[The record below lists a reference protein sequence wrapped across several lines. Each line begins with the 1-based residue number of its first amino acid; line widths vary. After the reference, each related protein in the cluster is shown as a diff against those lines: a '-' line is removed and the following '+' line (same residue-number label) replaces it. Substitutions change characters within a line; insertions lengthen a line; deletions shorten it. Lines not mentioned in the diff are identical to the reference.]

1 MRPFR
6 SLASLRYRFTLVML
20 AASLSFGIVVT
31 AIAWLEGER
40 ALEAHTRQAAL
51 ATLEAFAR
59 PAADRLLT
67 EDDLRL
73 RELIVGI
80 LSNNDRWLRVTVTD
94 GSGQVRV
101 KLPEDSDLSGV
112 DLDETHEVSAALLD
126 PSVGTMSALIS
137 NQEDHR
143 QAAALVLRLGG
154 VMALLTGAGLA
165 IAGLLGVWLTRD
177 LEGLAGLVERIG
189 EGELGVTLPDPG
201 GKNEVAVLAR
211 ALNQASRKL
220 GDAQEALAVQQA
232 HLVETEKLAA
242 IGSLAS
248 GLAHEVANPVG
259 GAMNCLQRLGRPDL
273 TEEKRETYR
282 QLALDATERAATVLK
297 GLLHLARGAS
307 FPGHGMREE
316 TTVASVLEQPA
327 RMASVGSQVSVQLV
341 SPEPLP
347 VTWPRAPVEQIL
359 TNLLLNA
366 TRAATSRVA
375 VSWRREGDAVLI
387 EVVDDGPGPPPE
399 RADRCFEPFFS
410 TRPPGQG
417 TGLGLP
423 VARSIARSLGG
434 DVGLRPGSDQGAVA
448 WVRLPATI
456 EEASDAA

>member
-1 MRPFR
+1 MRAFR

-20 AASLSFGIVVT
+20 AASLSFGLVVT
-31 AIAWLEGER
+31 AIAWFEGER
-40 ALEAHTRQAAL
+40 ALETHTRQAAL

-73 RELIVGI
+73 RELLVGM
-80 LSNNDRWLRVTVTD
+80 LSNNDRWLRVTVAD

-101 KLPEDSDLSGV
+101 QLPAESELRGV
-112 DLDETHEVSAALLD
+112 DLADAQEVSAVLLD
-126 PSVGTMSALIS
+126 PSVGTMTALIS

-143 QAAALVLRLGG
+143 QAGALVLRLGG
-154 VMALLTGAGLA
+154 VMMMLTAAGLA
-165 IAGLLGVWLTRD
+165 IAGLLGAWLTRD
-177 LEGLAGLVERIG
+177 LERLAGLVERIG
-189 EGELGVTLPDPG
+189 EGELGVTLPDSG
-201 GKNEVAVLAR
+201 GRDEVAVLAR
-211 ALNQASRKL
+211 ALNRASRKL

-273 TEEKRETYR
+273 TDEKRETYR
-282 QLALDATERAATVLK
+282 KLALDATERAATVLK

-307 FPGHGMREE
+307 FPGHALQEE

-327 RMASVGSQVSVQLV
+327 RMASVGSQVPVQLLG
-341 SPEPLP
+341 PEPTP
-347 VTWPRAPVEQIL
+347 VRWPRAPVEQIL

-366 TRAATSRVA
+366 TRAATSKVA
-375 VSWRREGDAVLI
+375 VSWQREGDEVLI
-387 EVVDDGPGPPPE
+387 EVLDDGPGPPAE
-399 RADRCFEPFFS
+399 LADRLFEPFFS

-434 DVGLRPGSDQGAVA
+434 DVGLRAGADKGAVA
-448 WVRLPATI
+448 WLRLPCSI
-456 EEASDAA
+456 DEVSDAA